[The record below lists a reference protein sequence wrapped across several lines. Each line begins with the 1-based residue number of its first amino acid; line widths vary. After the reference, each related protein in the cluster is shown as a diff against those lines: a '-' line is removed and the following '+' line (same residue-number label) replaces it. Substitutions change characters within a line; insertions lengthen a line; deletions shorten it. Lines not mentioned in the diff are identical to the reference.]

1 MPQINLSLVHK
12 KTQQGHKAILYR
24 DLGMTFVR
32 ISNGNLWGARN
43 QNELLRD
50 VSEQY
55 DVAPITNNV
64 LAQL

>member
-1 MPQINLSLVHK
+1 MPQVNISLIHK
-12 KTQQGHKAILYR
+12 KTQQEHKAILYK

-32 ISNGNLWGARN
+32 MANGNLWGARN
-43 QNELLRD
+43 QNELLKD

-55 DVAPITNNV
+55 DVTPIANNV